1 MKILLTGGGTGGH
14 FYPMVAV
21 AQHIRKISEEHK
33 LLQPEMFFVSD
44 QPYDEDLLFRNDIT
58 FKKLSTGKLRLYFS
72 IQNFFDIFK
81 TINAVIKALFMM
93 WSIYPD
99 VVFTNGGYGAF
110 PMLFAAKFFRIPVV
124 VHVTDTVPGK
134 VALWASKFA
143 KKVSIG
149 FPETADYLD
158 KSKTAYTGNPIRRG
172 LTTPLEQGAHEF
184 LKLEKE
190 TPTILILGGSQGSQ
204 IINDIIV
211 DILPNILDKYQIIH
225 QTGKN
230 NFEEVVS
237 RANMLI
243 QDSSYKKRYKP
254 FKYLDF
260 LALKMAVGA
269 SDLIISRAGGS
280 ISEIAAWGIPSIVI
294 PINSSAGDHQRKNA
308 YSYARTGATI
318 VVEENNLTPHLLE
331 AEIVNLMNNE
341 EKRNQMAEA
350 TKKFAKLDAG
360 EKIAN
365 GILEIAL
372 GHEK

>member
-14 FYPMVAV
+14 FYPMIAV

-33 LLQPEMFFVSD
+33 LLQPEIFFVSD

-81 TINAVIKALFMM
+81 TTNAVIKALFMM

-211 DILPNILDKYQIIH
+211 DILPNILNKYQIIH

-243 QDSSYKKRYKP
+243 QDSPYKKRYKP

-260 LALKMAVGA
+260 LALKMSVGA

-280 ISEIAAWGIPSIVI
+280 ISEIAVWGLPSIVI

-365 GILEIAL
+365 GILTIAL
-372 GHEK
+372 KHEI

>member
-1 MKILLTGGGTGGH
+1 
-14 FYPMVAV
+14 
-21 AQHIRKISEEHK
+21 
-33 LLQPEMFFVSD
+33 
-44 QPYDEDLLFRNDIT
+44 LFRNDIT

-372 GHEK
+372 KHEI

>member
-81 TINAVIKALFMM
+81 TINAVIRALFMM

-365 GILEIAL
+365 GILAIAL
-372 GHEK
+372 KHEI

>member
-14 FYPMVAV
+14 FYPMIAV
-21 AQHIRKISEEHK
+21 AQHIRKISEENK
-33 LLQPEMFFVSD
+33 LLQPEIFFVSD
-44 QPYDEDLLFRNDIT
+44 QPYDEDLLFRNEIT

-81 TINAVIKALFMM
+81 TTNAVIKALFMM

-143 KKVSIG
+143 KKISIG

-172 LTTPLEQGAHEF
+172 LATPLEQGAHEF

-211 DILPNILDKYQIIH
+211 DILPNLLEKYQIIH

-230 NFEEVVS
+230 NFDEVIS

-308 YSYARTGATI
+308 YSYARTGSTI

-341 EKRNQMAEA
+341 EKRKQMAEA

-360 EKIAN
+360 EKIAQ
-365 GILEIAL
+365 GILNIAL